1 MVERKNAKVK
11 ESAFPTKRSRIPFQ
25 KTKPVKAQ
33 LCYYY
38 NMSCSLRQG
47 QLTHDKADSKY
58 SC

>member
-38 NMSCSLRQG
+38 NIACSLRQG
-47 QLTHDKADSKY
+47 RLTNDDTGSKY